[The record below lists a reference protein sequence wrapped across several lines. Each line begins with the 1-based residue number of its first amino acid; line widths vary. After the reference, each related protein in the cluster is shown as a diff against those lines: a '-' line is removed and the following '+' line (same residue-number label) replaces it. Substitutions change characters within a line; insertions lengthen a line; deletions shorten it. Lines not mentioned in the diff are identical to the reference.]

1 MGQHR
6 PLNDRIAETQ
16 AQLMAL
22 KAKMLKD
29 QINESSEIIAI
40 DDEIREIT
48 NSMLKYNRW
57 ASEGEE
63 KIANFNARA
72 IEWESRLL
80 LASQKRKEANITL
93 TSLREQRKEKAE
105 SMASDMEANG

>member
-29 QINESSEIIAI
+29 QINESDEIIAI
-40 DDEIREIT
+40 DDSIREIT

-63 KIANFNARA
+63 KIANFQARVL
-72 IEWESRLL
+72 EWEDRLQIATQKRREANL
-80 LASQKRKEANITL
+80 TLDGLRIKRKET
-93 TSLREQRKEKAE
+93 AE
-105 SMASDMEANG
+105 SMASEMEA

>member
-29 QINESSEIIAI
+29 QINESDEIIAI

-63 KIANFNARA
+63 KIANFQARVV
-72 IEWESRLL
+72 EWEERLQIATQKRREANL
-80 LASQKRKEANITL
+80 TLDALRIKRKET
-93 TSLREQRKEKAE
+93 AE
-105 SMASDMEANG
+105 SMASEMEA